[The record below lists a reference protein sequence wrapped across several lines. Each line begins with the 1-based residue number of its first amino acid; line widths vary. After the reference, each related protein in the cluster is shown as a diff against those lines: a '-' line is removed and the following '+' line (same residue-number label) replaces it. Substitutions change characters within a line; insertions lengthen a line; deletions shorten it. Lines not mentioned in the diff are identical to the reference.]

1 MSGWVNFH
9 CRGSAQS
16 SLAYP
21 WPGLVSRPWRGPAN
35 AKIQVMKAP
44 GAPDFFV
51 IIIII
56 IFFVVD
62 DDDDDVIF
70 LSLFPEN
77 LGKNGVGC
85 PFCCRFCSLYTGFNS
100 EQ

>member
-1 MSGWVNFH
+1 MDQLPRFCSVFA
-9 CRGSAQS
+9 CLP
-16 SLAYP
+16 LAWFGVQALARASKCEDP
-21 WPGLVSRPWRGPAN
+21 SDEGTGG
-35 AKIQVMKAP
+35 AP
-44 GAPDFFV
+44 GFFV

-56 IFFVVD
+56 IFFFVVVVV
-62 DDDDDVIF
+62 DDDDVIF

>member
-1 MSGWVNFH
+1 MGEF
-9 CRGSAQS
+9 
-16 SLAYP
+16 SLPRFCSVFACLP
-21 WPGLVSRPWRGPAN
+21 LAWFGVQALARASKCEDPSDEGTGGTR
-35 AKIQVMKAP
+35 
-44 GAPDFFV
+44 FFRYYYYY
-51 IIIII
+51 
-56 IFFVVD
+56 FFVVDDD